1 MGRFLRIYFNAVF
14 GGLGG
19 LLGWLMVGEFM
30 ADQVRDVTW
39 DPTLPPIIGAIIGAF
54 IGYFVVSVEAILDRS
69 LLRFCR
75 HAAVGVI
82 LGGVGGALGNWIGEG
97 LNHYL
102 QEKAVQQSAWLL
114 EHKFLVSLL
123 TRGLGWAVFGFLVG
137 ISEGIAARSLGKFSY
152 GAIGG
157 TLGGFIGGIIV
168 AYLMSNAE
176 NLSRAD
182 PSYIWGQGIGLVI
195 LGACIGSLTALVEE
209 VLKPASLKVMQG
221 WQEGREYPLVK
232 PNSTLGR
239 DESEDILL
247 LRDRNVEKHHAIIQR
262 RGNRFFVVKKDAAP
276 EQLLVN
282 GAPVYQSQE
291 VKDGDRVQL
300 GTTVLKFALRAAGG
314 RKRRKTRDE

>member
-30 ADQVRDVTW
+30 ADQVHDVEW
-39 DPTLPPIIGAIIGAF
+39 NPTLPPIIGAFIGAF

-69 LLRFCR
+69 FLRFCR
-75 HAAVGVI
+75 FAAVGVI
-82 LGGVGGALGNWIGEG
+82 LGGLGGALGNWIGEG

-102 QEKAVQQSAWLL
+102 QDRAKDSAWLL
-114 EHKFLVSLL
+114 ENKFLVSLL
-123 TRGLGWAVFGFLVG
+123 TRGLGWAVFGFAVG
-137 ISEGIAARSLGKFSY
+137 ISEGIAARSMGKFSY

-157 TLGGFIGGIIV
+157 TLGGFIGGMIV

-195 LGACIGSLTALVEE
+195 LGACIGALAALVEE
-209 VLKPASLKVMQG
+209 VFKPASLKVLQG
-221 WQEGREYPLVK
+221 WQEGREYPIVK

-239 DESEDILL
+239 DEGEDILL
-247 LRDRNVEKHHAIIQR
+247 LRDRNIEKHHALLQR

-282 GAPVYQSQE
+282 GAPVFQSQE
-291 VKDGDRVQL
+291 VHDGDRVQL
-300 GTTVLKFALRAAGG
+300 GATVLKFALRAAGG
-314 RKRRKTRDE
+314 RRGRKAREA